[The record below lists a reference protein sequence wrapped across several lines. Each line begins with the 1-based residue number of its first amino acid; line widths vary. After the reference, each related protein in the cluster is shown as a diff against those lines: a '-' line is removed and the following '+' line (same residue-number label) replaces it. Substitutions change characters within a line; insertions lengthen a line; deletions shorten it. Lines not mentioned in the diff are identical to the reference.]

1 MQRLL
6 GLVIV
11 FGSLILCQ
19 TPNAEITGTV
29 TDASGAVITG
39 ATVTVTNPQTNST
52 RSATTNEA
60 GVYSVPALLPGIYN
74 VRVNQSGFSAQV
86 RNDVELQT
94 SQVAKLDFSLQ
105 VGNVAET
112 VEVTAGAPVLDTETT
127 SVGTVI
133 ENKRIVDLPLNGRNY
148 LQLASLIP
156 GATTN
161 GPASSQ
167 GQQRMGGA
175 RNSFALNISGQRV
188 HYNHYSLDGM
198 ENTDSNFNTYLFL
211 PSIDALQEFK
221 VESGLFSAE
230 YGRAI
235 AQVNVSTKSGTNSFH
250 GTAFEFLRNSYFDAK
265 NYFARGDQPNPPFK
279 RNQFGGTLGGPILR
293 NKLFFLFNYE
303 GLRERKAIT
312 LTGQMPPAN
321 YRTGDFSFLGRQ
333 IRDPQTGQPFA
344 GNIIP
349 ANRLDPTSVRVLN
362 EFFPLPN
369 QSTPGGSLANN
380 YLNNETRRTDGNQ
393 FTARS
398 DWNINPENNA
408 FFRFSHTEEPQYIP
422 GGNSPVAGVGN
433 NVDILAHQGVL
444 GYTKLFGGNK
454 VNEVRFGMNYFK
466 SANIQ
471 TRAFGPNIVADLNIP
486 GVSRDQPLYYGIP
499 VVQISGFS
507 NIGECN
513 DCPFINWNTTLM
525 LNDNFSWN
533 LGKHSLRMGVE
544 YRHLRYNQIGAVV
557 PRGRFSFNGQYS
569 GDPMA
574 DYLLGYMSGAEGQL
588 GVPTAGFR
596 NHYWAGYVQDTWK
609 LTPKLTLNLGLR
621 WEYEAPFVDK
631 YDNIVNIDFA
641 WNNSIE
647 PVFVRAGKGDPFEN
661 NPQYRLPSD
670 WQYVR
675 DGRFGR
681 GAYRPDRND
690 WAPRVGVAY
699 QLTPKTVIRSG
710 AGIYYVRDIANA
722 TFDIVRN
729 APFSVRQNETANTTV
744 PNLNWAR
751 PFTAAN
757 PSFITVNQ
765 FDEPT
770 SYVAQWSFGVQR
782 ELTRDMSLEVT
793 YLGSAGVH
801 LRRLQTYN
809 NAPPGVGNINDRRP
823 FPKFRGGFQVMNAPS
838 HSSYHALQTRLQHRL
853 NYGFTILASY
863 AYSKSIDNGSGIR
876 TTDGDQLTPTDDYN
890 LNAERGLSAFDFR
903 HRLTTSFL
911 YELPFGR
918 GKAIGIDNGI
928 LNALFGGW
936 QLGGIFTFQTG
947 FPLTAFCGPGNIQ
960 NGGGQCRPD
969 AIVGKDADLP
979 GDQRQ
984 VTRYFNTD
992 AFVDRLGQDPNRITE
1007 FRYGTAGR
1015 NTIEGPG
1022 VVSVDASLNKFFRF
1036 TERQN
1041 LEFRWEVFNAPNRP
1055 NFAPPGTTLRTP
1067 TYGVITGTKIDNR
1080 QMQLALKYNF

>member
-1 MQRLL
+1 MLRQ
-6 GLVIV
+6 LVIFLLLTV
-11 FGSLILCQ
+11 AVCAQ
-19 TPNAEITGTV
+19 TPSAEITGTV
-29 TDASGAVITG
+29 TDSSGAVIAG
-39 ATVTVTNPQTNST
+39 ATVVVTNPQTNAQRT
-52 RSATTNEA
+52 AVTNES
-60 GVYSVPALLPGIYN
+60 GVYSLPSLAPGTYN
-74 VRVNQSGFSAQV
+74 VRVENQGFGSQV
-86 RNDVELQT
+86 RNGIELQT
-94 SQVAKLDFSLQ
+94 SQVAKLDFALA

-133 ENKRIVDLPLNGRNY
+133 ENKRIVELPLNGRNY

-167 GQQRMGGA
+167 GQQRMGGQ

-211 PSIDALQEFK
+211 PSVDALQEFK

-235 AQVNVSTKSGTNSFH
+235 AQVNVSTKSGTNQFH

-279 RNQFGGTLGGPILR
+279 RNQFGGTLSGPIIKNR
-293 NKLFFLFNYE
+293 LFFMGNYE
-303 GLRERKAIT
+303 GLRERRAIT
-312 LTGQMPPAN
+312 LTATLPPAN
-321 YRTGDFSFLGRQ
+321 YRTGNFSFLNTQ
-333 IRDPQTGQPFA
+333 LRDPLNPGQGFA

-349 ANRLDPTSVRVLN
+349 ASRLDPTSLRYLN
-362 EFFPLPN
+362 EFIPLPN
-369 QSTPGGSLANN
+369 NQQGTTLANN
-380 YLNNETRRTDGNQ
+380 YLNNETRKTDGDQ
-393 FTARS
+393 GTIRT
-398 DWNINPENNA
+398 DWNINQDNNA
-408 FFRFSHTEEPQYIP
+408 FFRFSHTQEPQYVP
-422 GGNSPVAGVGN
+422 GVGSSNIN
-433 NVDILAHQGVL
+433 NMGSNVEVLAHQGVL
-444 GYTKLFGGNK
+444 GWTKLWGGTK
-454 VNEVRFGMNYFK
+454 VNEVRYGMNYFK

-471 TRAFGPNIVADLNIP
+471 GRAFGRNIVGEYGIP
-486 GVSRDQPLYYGIP
+486 GLADNPLFYGIP
-499 VVQISGFS
+499 VVQISNFS
-507 NIGECN
+507 NVGECN
-513 DCPFINWNTTLM
+513 DCPFINWNTTYM

-533 LGKHSLRMGVE
+533 IGKHSLRMGGE

-574 DYLLGYMSGAEGQL
+574 DFLLGVMSSAEGQL

-596 NHYWAGYVQDTWK
+596 NHYYAGYIQDTWK
-609 LTPKLTLNLGLR
+609 LLPNLTLNLGLR
-621 WEYEAPFVDK
+621 WEYETPFFDR

-641 WNNSIE
+641 WDHSIE
-647 PVFVRAGKGDPFEN
+647 PTFVRAGTGDPFEN
-661 NPQYRLPSD
+661 NPLYRLPAD

-681 GAYRPDRND
+681 GAFRPDKND
-690 WAPRVGVAY
+690 WAPRVGIAY
-699 QLTPKTVIRSG
+699 QVTPKTVIRTG

-729 APFSVRQNETANTTV
+729 APFSVRQNETANISS
-744 PNLNWAR
+744 PNLSWSR

-782 ELTRDMSLEVT
+782 ELTRHMSLEVT
-793 YLGSAGVH
+793 YLGSAGSH

-809 NAPPGVGNINDRRP
+809 NAPPGPGDINARRP

-838 HSSYHALQTRLQHRL
+838 HSSYHALQSRLQHRFA
-853 NYGFTILASY
+853 NGFTILGSY
-863 AYSKSIDNGSGIR
+863 AWGKAIDNGSGIR

-890 LNAERGLSAFDFR
+890 LDGERGRSAFDFR

-911 YELPFGR
+911 YELPIGR
-918 GKAIGIDNGI
+918 GKALGIENRI
-928 LNALFGGW
+928 LNTLIGGW
-936 QLGGIFTFQTG
+936 QLGGILTFQSG
-947 FPLTAFCGPGNIQ
+947 FPITPYCGPGNIQ

-969 AIVGKDADLP
+969 VVPGETADLP
-979 GDQRQ
+979 RDER
-984 VTRYFNTD
+984 TRTRWFNTN
-992 AFVDRLGQDPNRITE
+992 AFVDRLGQNPAAITQ

-1015 NTIEGPG
+1015 NIITGPG
-1022 VVSVDASLNKFFRF
+1022 VTSIDASLNKFFRF

-1041 LEFRWEVFNAPNRP
+1041 LEFRWELFNAPNIP
-1055 NFAPPGTTLRTP
+1055 NFGNPGTTLRNP
-1067 TYGVITGTKIDNR
+1067 TYGVITSTRVDNR